1 MDKAF
6 YLSLIFI
13 LIATVGWGMLNVICK
28 WVSKEFP
35 DTSIEDF
42 SVVALFISGMLGVI
56 CSVPFM
62 SEIITGYDFNGLW

>member
-1 MDKAF
+1 
-6 YLSLIFI
+6 
-13 LIATVGWGMLNVICK
+13 MLNVICK

-62 SEIITGYDFNGLW
+62 SEIITGYDFNGLWQSTLAGFLSGVGVAAMFRAI